1 MKTALVAI
9 LTLSCTAAYADV
21 YRCPAAYPGK
31 DAAALPLT
39 GAMMMFGERPG
50 NGLPFPSG
58 WDTPS
63 DLEVEGGMDQHYE
76 LPENEQGWLI
86 CEYGSRQRVKGRI
99 RNGHEYGQAME
110 HYGQQSW
117 FIKLA
122 PRDASCTVH
131 IRETRFNDTNKRIW
145 TVSATCMR
153 Q

>member
-1 MKTALVAI
+1 
-9 LTLSCTAAYADV
+9 
-21 YRCPAAYPGK
+21 
-31 DAAALPLT
+31 
-39 GAMMMFGERPG
+39 
-50 NGLPFPSG
+50 
-58 WDTPS
+58 
-63 DLEVEGGMDQHYE
+63 MDQHYE

-110 HYGQQSW
+110 HYGQHSW
-117 FIKLA
+117 LIKLA